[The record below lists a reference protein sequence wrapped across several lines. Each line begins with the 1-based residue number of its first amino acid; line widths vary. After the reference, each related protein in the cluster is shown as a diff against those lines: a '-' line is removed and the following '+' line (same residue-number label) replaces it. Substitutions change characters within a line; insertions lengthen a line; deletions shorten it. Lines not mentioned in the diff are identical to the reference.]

1 MFKFCVLNLRS
12 SEFSEFSRETTAKS
26 VARIQI
32 SEIWIIRHWSVSRPI
47 RRLSDRSRD
56 QSGGSG
62 TRQSQMIGPGTDQE
76 DLTRRFTSDRSRDRS
91 GESQPLQPLCSISD
105 RSKDRSALYGSQEGP
120 WSIRAPIR
128 GFPDRS
134 RGPIRPF
141 LCALKSIL
149 IGQPSDQIT
158 LCATPH

>member
-1 MFKFCVLNLRS
+1 MFRFCILNLRS

-47 RRLSDRSRD
+47 RRLSDRSTVR
-56 QSGGSG
+56 SGVLQISSCFLLA
-62 TRQSQMIGPGTDQE
+62 QWSVQGPI
-76 DLTRRFTSDRSRDRS
+76 RRISRDDS
-91 GESQPLQPLCSISD
+91 PLCSISD

-141 LCALKSIL
+141 LCVLKSIL